1 MNTIALEKT
10 MSSQDNKEEV
20 VDIRAMNRDWEVAE
34 EEVTVVIKIT
44 TKLKDQVMEISHETT
59 INLNTLEIRTLTEE
73 RDLMPTIVN
82 QEITEPLASKTVLL
96 WEEIEAVF
104 VVHVAHLVQEVMMVT
119 EVVDVVGMT
128 PVDKTSEII
137 VRLKKDCKNH
147 L

>member
-1 MNTIALEKT
+1 VNTIALEKT

-137 VRLKKDCKNH
+137 VRLKKDCKSH